1 MATITDEGAA
11 DATRLSSMRHLR
23 AFAPSREPICV
34 IILGLD
40 PGLGT
45 TGWGVIRADG
55 NRLSH
60 IANGQIK
67 TDPSMALPRRL
78 TALYNALIDVI
89 RTERPDGAAVE
100 EVLGNTN
107 AQSTLKLG
115 QARGVVLLAAAGA
128 GLHIGE
134 YHPSTVKKG
143 VVGTGGADKKQIQA
157 MMAVLLP
164 GAKLAGPDAAD
175 ALAVA
180 ITHAHHVASA
190 AALSRRTGIGA

>member
-1 MATITDEGAA
+1 M
-11 DATRLSSMRHLR
+11 L
-23 AFAPSREPICV
+23 
-34 IILGLD
+34 ILGLD

-45 TGWGVIRADG
+45 TGWGLIQAEG

-60 IANGQIK
+60 VANGRLK
-67 TDPSMALPRRL
+67 TDTAAPLPRRL
-78 TALYNALIDVI
+78 AHLDAMLAALIVDHQ
-89 RTERPDGAAVE
+89 PDACAVE
-100 EVLGNTN
+100 EVFVNSN
-107 AQSTLKLG
+107 PQSTLKLG

-190 AALSRRTGIGA
+190 AAMARRTG

>member
-1 MATITDEGAA
+1 M
-11 DATRLSSMRHLR
+11 
-23 AFAPSREPICV
+23 

-60 IANGQIK
+60 VANGQIR
-67 TDPSMALPRRL
+67 TDPSTPLPRRL
-78 TALYNALIDVI
+78 SNLSAALAQVI
-89 RTERPDGAAVE
+89 HTERPDSAAVE

-115 QARGVVLLAAAGA
+115 QARGVVLLAAADA
-128 GLHIGE
+128 GLAVGE
-134 YHPSTVKKG
+134 YQPSTVKKA
-143 VVGTGGADKKQIQA
+143 VVGTGGAEKRQIQA

-180 ITHAHHVASA
+180 ITHAHHLASA
-190 AALSRRTGIGA
+190 AGMARRARVTA